1 MREGIEKEE
10 GSLATVSEKLETASA
25 ELDILKKNAEEKQ
38 KVFDTESFE
47 DIKEQLKCT
56 VDVLHGLNESNS
68 VTKQLVEADVRYMCH
83 YLKLIHSRYPSLV
96 LDCEGI
102 MSEFIIEVDEGEEVS
117 VRVEDLKKR
126 ISEAVQSESYDLA
139 DELNKELIGL
149 EM

>member
-56 VDVLHGLNESNS
+56 VDILHGLNESNS

-102 MSEFIIEVDEGEEVS
+102 MSEFSVEVDEGEEVS
-117 VRVEDLKKR
+117 VRVEELKKR